1 MVCALRNVVPVR
13 RHIINTISPSISQQL
28 LCVQSQWLPSTVRY
42 CNSISSN
49 GLSFTVSYLVD
60 TCGFSPQQAAS
71 ASKYLTLETREKP
84 DLVIDFLKKLGF
96 SESQILRF
104 TRQFPQCLRSD
115 PEQTFLPKIEFFIS
129 RGISSSDIP
138 KLLCSHPNIMRRS
151 LDRQI
156 IPSFDF
162 FRDLF
167 QSDDKL
173 IKALKSC
180 SGILIDSNTR
190 VLPNMKLLR
199 EAGVPESNV
208 IKLLLLYPRAFTINT
223 SRFKMIVEELQE
235 MGFDP
240 SQYLF
245 IVAVYALSSTS
256 KSTWLKKANVYKKWG
271 WSDEDI
277 VAAFRRSP
285 YSMKMS
291 EYKIDAIMEI
301 LVEKLGCPPS
311 TIPKY
316 AVVLLLSRNKRIIP
330 RASVIQVLLSKG
342 LVKREK
348 LLGAFKLSEKDFLRR
363 FVFCHELEANELL
376 ELYRSKLDLAR
387 EGETGKVLR

>member
-1 MVCALRNVVPVR
+1 MFCALRNIVSVQ
-13 RHIINTISPSISQQL
+13 RHIINTISPSTSQQL
-28 LCVQSQWLPSTVRY
+28 LCVQSQWLPFTVRY

-60 TCGFSPQQAAS
+60 TCGFSTQEAAS

-115 PEQTFLPKIEFFIS
+115 PEKTFLPKIEFFIS
-129 RGISSSDIP
+129 R
-138 KLLCSHPNIMRRS
+138 
-151 LDRQI
+151 
-156 IPSFDF
+156 
-162 FRDLF
+162 
-167 QSDDKL
+167 
-173 IKALKSC
+173 ALKSC
-180 SGILIDSNTR
+180 SGILIDTNTR
-190 VLPNMKLLR
+190 FLPNMKLLR
-199 EAGVPESNV
+199 ETGVPESNV

-271 WSDEDI
+271 
-277 VAAFRRSP
+277 
-285 YSMKMS
+285 
-291 EYKIDAIMEI
+291 
-301 LVEKLGCPPS
+301 
-311 TIPKY
+311 
-316 AVVLLLSRNKRIIP
+316 
-330 RASVIQVLLSKG
+330 
-342 LVKREK
+342 
-348 LLGAFKLSEKDFLRR
+348 
-363 FVFCHELEANELL
+363 
-376 ELYRSKLDLAR
+376 
-387 EGETGKVLR
+387 